1 MFSLPSS
8 FDLRRPR
15 PAGYSLTDNLCSS
28 DAAAIDCRHNKEMLF
43 NYVLLIMP
51 LLTVLAGMQH
61 VPTTTLLRPVRV
73 VRSHYSLHQLTALH
87 VSPSSDQ
94 LIILLVIRTLDSR
107 LSDAQLTNPTRATPS
122 TPHAHPHAVHSATP
136 LAAPV
141 AVAGGGVSGVRTLGT
156 KPATALMITARAV
169 ESKAKSATH
178 TLPAAAYA
186 CGSALAKLRNA
197 CMHRSRRPPSDRS
210 RLPDGAIVQRIL
222 HKIQAF
228 GRSRERRGSP
238 PFADMR
244 DRRSQ
249 CYCFR

>member
-107 LSDAQLTNPTRATPS
+107 LSDAQLTNPTRATP
-122 TPHAHPHAVHSATP
+122 

-156 KPATALMITARAV
+156 KASYRTDDHRARRRV
-169 ESKAKSATH
+169 QSKIGHTHSA
-178 TLPAAAYA
+178 
-186 CGSALAKLRNA
+186 CRCI
-197 CMHRSRRPPSDRS
+197 CMR
-210 RLPDGAIVQRIL
+210 
-222 HKIQAF
+222 
-228 GRSRERRGSP
+228 
-238 PFADMR
+238 
-244 DRRSQ
+244 Q
-249 CYCFR
+249 CSCQTP